1 MFQAENLMSLG
12 PPLAAE
18 ASLGIQYQRADLF
31 NTMAKAT
38 DMEKNLIRAVTP
50 VIRISRLV
58 YSGTGQFSFRG
69 HSIGFANG
77 AMDVAWNLPRTVD
90 KCGTQLICDP
100 GENYK
105 NDPEMARLMHARR
118 ALVHHL
124 LCLTLVLNSG
134 YRHAYGTSYVIS
146 QENLDAIPESGIP
159 DGIPVIFEDKQIP
172 ALATVGAY
180 SLNTSVLAL
189 WFEAGESDPEDY
201 PIASR
206 AYNLISSDYNIALDS
221 HALAQDI
228 QGNPRAAPMQE
239 ITKISQI
246 VSFFLRHPQ
255 HAHAPVIF

>member
-1 MFQAENLMSLG
+1 MRHRFQTPWGVHWEQAEGPLQGAFSDRQRLWLIQNHENSLHAHAQRLHSFAGQVRTCLVCNRRQVVIPPNQQCASCVQGTMFQAENLMSLG

-100 GENYK
+100 GVSH
-105 NDPEMARLMHARR
+105 RLIS
-118 ALVHHL
+118 LKL
-124 LCLTLVLNSG
+124 LCFAEKRQSGMLT
-134 YRHAYGTSYVIS
+134 
-146 QENLDAIPESGIP
+146 
-159 DGIPVIFEDKQIP
+159 
-172 ALATVGAY
+172 
-180 SLNTSVLAL
+180 
-189 WFEAGESDPEDY
+189 
-201 PIASR
+201 
-206 AYNLISSDYNIALDS
+206 
-221 HALAQDI
+221 
-228 QGNPRAAPMQE
+228 
-239 ITKISQI
+239 
-246 VSFFLRHPQ
+246 
-255 HAHAPVIF
+255 